1 MKYVYKFLDYL
12 KYERG
17 FSDYT
22 VKSYI
27 TDLKEFYEFSKK
39 DIVNIDLVRKYLRY
53 LYEKNYSNR
62 SISRKVSSLKSYFK
76 YLEGEGI
83 IKDNFMRLIS
93 NPKLEKTLPNYLNYQ
108 DLEKLLNFPDRNNK
122 YGLRDALILEMLY
135 SSGVRVSELANM
147 KLKDIDFKD
156 KKILVLGKGNKER
169 YVYYGSKCDSLL
181 KKYLDMDHMDSPY
194 LFIGKR
200 KDRLN
205 EREIRLIVTE
215 SAKKAGINIHVTPH
229 TLRHTYATHM
239 LNEGADLKS
248 VGDLLGHE
256 SLSTTQI
263 YTHISNERLRQ
274 VYLKSKIVFIFKI
287 CYTFFGDSMKI
298 NDVIFIDSLPT
309 LDLHGFDRDSARVAI
324 NDFVLDNKKMG
335 NEVIAIIHGIGKG
348 IIRQECINTLN
359 HNKDVIEFKGAF
371 SNRGCMLVQIK
382 L

>member
-1 MKYVYKFLDYL
+1 MEYVYKFLDYL

-22 VKSYI
+22 IKSYS

-39 DIVNIDLVRKYLRY
+39 DTVNIELVRKYLRY

-62 SISRKVSSLKSYFK
+62 SISRKVSSLKSCFK

-274 VYLKSKIVFIFKI
+274 IYLKSH
-287 CYTFFGDSMKI
+287 
-298 NDVIFIDSLPT
+298 PRA
-309 LDLHGFDRDSARVAI
+309 H
-324 NDFVLDNKKMG
+324 KK
-335 NEVIAIIHGIGKG
+335 
-348 IIRQECINTLN
+348 
-359 HNKDVIEFKGAF
+359 
-371 SNRGCMLVQIK
+371 
-382 L
+382 